1 MKCAEYRNHHAS
13 GRYRR
18 PADRTYGLI
27 QNLSTGA
34 YRPEPIEGCRAP
46 RHLRPG
52 AELARVTA
60 MSVTLPQ
67 QQLLLE
73 LLIMS
78 GEIAVPGD
86 AEDAIQWRTLLEC
99 RTAGWLTSVEVSPG
113 LFRLQITAK
122 GRRAAE
128 VEG

>member
-1 MKCAEYRNHHAS
+1 
-13 GRYRR
+13 
-18 PADRTYGLI
+18 
-27 QNLSTGA
+27 
-34 YRPEPIEGCRAP
+34 
-46 RHLRPG
+46 LRPD
-52 AELARVTA
+52 AELARITA

-86 AEDAIQWRTLLEC
+86 AENTILWRTLLEC
-99 RTAGWLTSVEVSPG
+99 RTARWLTSVEVSPG
-113 LFRLQITAK
+113 LFRIQITAK

-128 VEG
+128 DKG

>member
-1 MKCAEYRNHHAS
+1 
-13 GRYRR
+13 
-18 PADRTYGLI
+18 
-27 QNLSTGA
+27 
-34 YRPEPIEGCRAP
+34 
-46 RHLRPG
+46 
-52 AELARVTA
+52 

-86 AEDAIQWRTLLEC
+86 VENTILWRTLLEC
-99 RTAGWLTSVEVSPG
+99 RTAGWLTSIEVSPG
-113 LFRLQITAK
+113 LFRIEITMK

-128 VEG
+128 DKG